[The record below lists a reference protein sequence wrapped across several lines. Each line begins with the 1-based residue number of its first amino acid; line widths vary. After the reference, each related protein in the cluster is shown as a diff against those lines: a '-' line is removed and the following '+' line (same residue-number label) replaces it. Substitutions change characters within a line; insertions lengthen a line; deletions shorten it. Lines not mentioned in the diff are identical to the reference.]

1 MYKQVNIS
9 TQFDSYITFGNR
21 ITKFCQR
28 ANSAVRRLGPRCG
41 LRPTQASAHAG
52 RFRHKSLRHDGC
64 RYGSATRAGDGRHS
78 QDCAFCQS
86 EGSAVCCRFSS
97 TAWAHR
103 PMTKPMLAS
112 SYMEVDSGSSTSSY
126 TTTAGQIHSWQTND
140 VNRLSRP
147 SLAVQHPLPN
157 SRDLGISP
165 KASLAYPTPDDAN
178 DQFVLS
184 PVLNLPEAF
193 GSAYVG
199 ETFSCTLCANNELDP
214 ADNTKAISGVRIQ
227 GDMQTPS
234 NPTGSPLDLSGL
246 QGEVENASPGP
257 AESLQRILRFELKE
271 EGNHVLAVTVTYTE
285 TALGEGRAA
294 SGRVRT
300 FRKLYQFVAQQLLS
314 VRTKA
319 GEMGPKNGCSR
330 YLLEAQLENM
340 GEAAVCLEVRQ
351 RFQHITIH
359 VPVLFIY
366 SKQRVRPC
374 GFDLKISAPSLAR
387 SQSPIRQWCRSG
399 AISLLQIAYH
409 NNHSPS
415 RHQTTTDSQ

>member
-1 MYKQVNIS
+1 
-9 TQFDSYITFGNR
+9 
-21 ITKFCQR
+21 
-28 ANSAVRRLGPRCG
+28 
-41 LRPTQASAHAG
+41 
-52 RFRHKSLRHDGC
+52 
-64 RYGSATRAGDGRHS
+64 
-78 QDCAFCQS
+78 
-86 EGSAVCCRFSS
+86 
-97 TAWAHR
+97 
-103 PMTKPMLAS
+103 
-112 SYMEVDSGSSTSSY
+112 
-126 TTTAGQIHSWQTND
+126 
-140 VNRLSRP
+140 
-147 SLAVQHPLPN
+147 VQHPLPN

-165 KASLAYPTPDDAN
+165 KASLAYPTPDDTK

-199 ETFSCTLCANNELDP
+199 ETFSCTLCANNELEPTDS
-214 ADNTKAISGVRIQ
+214 TKAISGVRIQ

-234 NPTGSPLDLSGL
+234 NPAGSPLNLSGL
-246 QGEVENASPGP
+246 KGEQEAESVSPRP

-319 GEMGPKNGCSR
+319 GEIGRRKGCAR

-351 RFQHITIH
+351 HFQSIAIHASVLSFAPNSESDTI
-359 VPVLFIY
+359 
-366 SKQRVRPC
+366 
-374 GFDLKISAPSLAR
+374 A
-387 SQSPIRQWCRSG
+387 
-399 AISLLQIAYH
+399 LL
-409 NNHSPS
+409 
-415 RHQTTTDSQ
+415 